1 MKSYDEEKREM
12 TIRSTTQKRD
22 SERKNGGEIEVAEEE
37 KERGEK
43 QEEEGSGREDWGR
56 VGGGL
61 GED

>member
-1 MKSYDEEKREM
+1 M
-12 TIRSTTQKRD
+12 
-22 SERKNGGEIEVAEEE
+22 AEEE

-61 GED
+61 GEDTGGRIEEGAE

>member
-1 MKSYDEEKREM
+1 M
-12 TIRSTTQKRD
+12 
-22 SERKNGGEIEVAEEE
+22 AEEE

-61 GED
+61 GRTGVVHWGRIEEGAE